1 MTAALSHPFGLPIPR
16 ARFTVSLLSART
28 GLRLSGQA
36 DLATAGLLQQAI
48 TALPPSADEIHLLL
62 ASLEFIDVA
71 AARELVMLTVRPPRP
86 RLVLHCPPP
95 GLLKLL
101 ELCWPEARSRF
112 TIGTARPD
120 STRAGGRRALSL
132 VPAVPADGPG
142 AGVSEQAGARERT

>member
-1 MTAALSHPFGLPIPR
+1 VTAALSHPFGLPIPR

-112 TIGTARPD
+112 TISTAPPGQHLGRGTPGPEPGARC
-120 STRAGGRRALSL
+120 AGGRA
-132 VPAVPADGPG
+132 G